1 MVGNDSVQMSAW
13 RQVCP
18 KQFTDGK
25 RTEPEEDYFPE
36 VSTSLRRGKDPREI
50 GALSSGIDWPVVSV
64 ASWGA

>member
-50 GALSSGIDWPVVSV
+50 GRPFFWH
-64 ASWGA
+64 